1 MSVIEVMKNTIE
13 IKTPIELA
21 VEALDNSISYQ
32 AYRELVSDHVQ
43 KATSTGPN
51 QSEAL
56 SQYTLLND
64 SRMRRLDKTTKI
76 SDDVQDRLK
85 NLKGNQTWLVLTESW
100 CGDAAH
106 SLPVMNKFAEISDKI
121 DFKIVLR
128 DEHLDLMNAFLTNG
142 NQAIPKLIVLDSSTN
157 QLIGEWGPRPTIA
170 REMVNSYKEEHGSLT
185 PEFKQDLQVWY
196 NKNKGQ
202 NIIEDLLKLVK

>member
-1 MSVIEVMKNTIE
+1 MFVRVEMKNIVE
-13 IKTPIELA
+13 INTPVELA
-21 VEALDNSISYQ
+21 NKALENSISYK

-43 KATSTGPN
+43 KTTSTGPN

-56 SQYTLLND
+56 TQYTLLND

-76 SDDVQDRLK
+76 PDEVQNKLK
-85 NLKGNQTWLVLTESW
+85 NLKRNQTWLVLTESW

-121 DFKIVLR
+121 DLKIVLR
-128 DEHLDLMNAFLTNG
+128 DEHLDLMNSFLTNG

-157 QLIGEWGPRPTIA
+157 QLIGEWGPRPSFATA
-170 REMVNSYKEEHGSLT
+170 MVNSYKEEHGGLT

-202 NIIEDLLKLVK
+202 SIIEDLIKLVK